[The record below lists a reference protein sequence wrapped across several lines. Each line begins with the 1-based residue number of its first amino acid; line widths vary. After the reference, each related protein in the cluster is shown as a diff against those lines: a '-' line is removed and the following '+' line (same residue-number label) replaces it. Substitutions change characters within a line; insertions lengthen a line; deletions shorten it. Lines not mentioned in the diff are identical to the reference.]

1 MVLLLAAVEVLAVA
15 MLIAAIVATP
25 LVMNDSRLVTATGV
39 VTAVVVVSVSG
50 VAKRQCRVDAV
61 TVG

>member
-1 MVLLLAAVEVLAVA
+1 MATVEILAVA

-25 LVMNDSRLVTATGV
+25 LVLKNPWLVMATGV

-50 VAKRQCRVDAV
+50 IAKRQCRVDAV

>member
-1 MVLLLAAVEVLAVA
+1 MGLLLAAVEVLAVA
-15 MLIAAIVATP
+15 VLIAAIVATP
-25 LVMNDSRLVTATGV
+25 LVMKDSRLVTATGV